1 MTFLN
6 QILTFGAAAFAIP
19 LVIHILNR
27 SRFKQVEWGAMHLLD
42 SVIKV
47 NHRRFQIEQL
57 LLLLIRCAI
66 PILLALCLARPVLTG
81 ATALEGDAPVS
92 LVVVLDTS
100 YSMDTIDT
108 NGTRFKHAVEAAC
121 DIIQSTGR
129 GSEINVIMTGGKPTL
144 LFDQPLFDSAAVVRR
159 LRQQQAGLG
168 ASDMQGAIDEALA
181 TMAGM
186 TQARR
191 ELVIISDF
199 QPADW
204 SRIGGESSIRRQLET
219 LSIKPVLTLLP
230 VGSPVNENVTVDAID
245 FPQRAFGVGQQVDVR
260 GTVRNHGLAPVE
272 KVRVVMRV
280 NGEEVDVSQITLGAN
295 SSTQVLFPCSFETAG
310 SHTVEISAS
319 ADDPLITDN
328 RMAAAFNIWDTITV
342 LLVDGDPSGQP
353 LKSET
358 DFLAVA
364 LTPFTFGRVRLADL
378 VETQTINPTELNGE
392 LLQSSRVVVLANVA
406 KLDDAQLTALTA
418 YVEQGGALL
427 ITAGDRLDLNWYR
440 ERLFADGAGLLPAPF
455 GAMLG
460 QIDDESTT
468 ARIVAERFDHPSLEF
483 FNKPANGNL
492 SKAEFRRWMKL
503 ELIEESDTQNDV
515 TNSVL
520 ARLDTGDPLLLERRV
535 EQGVVIQLATTCDA
549 DWNDLPLRP
558 FYVPLMQQLVT
569 TMASGLMPPRN
580 IETGDQAVAILTG
593 TEPESTLSIL
603 TPDGSRRTLQ
613 TVTEGNAEL
622 ARFDLTQRPGI
633 YAMTLPSTETIH
645 FVAETSRSESDP
657 ATLNDTS
664 LKSLSESLGSS
675 MVKSSDEY
683 LRQDQLRRHGQ
694 EIWRYVLVGF
704 LSLMV
709 LELVLQ
715 QRFSGV
721 RV

>member
-1 MTFLN
+1 VTFLN
-6 QILTFGAAAFAIP
+6 PILAFGAAAFAIP

-27 SRFKQVEWGAMHLLD
+27 SRFKQVEWGAMHLLE

-57 LLLLIRCAI
+57 ILLLIRCAI

-81 ATALEGDAPVS
+81 AKALEGDAPVS

-108 NGTRFKHAVEAAC
+108 NGTRFEHAVSAAC
-121 DIIQSTGR
+121 DIIESTGR
-129 GSEINVIMTGGKPTL
+129 GSEISVIMTGGKPTP

-159 LRQQQAGLG
+159 LKQQQAGLG
-168 ASDMQGAIDEALA
+168 ASEMQGTIDEAMV

-204 SRIGGESSIRRQLET
+204 NQIEDESSIRQQLEAMN
-219 LSIKPVLTLLP
+219 IVPVLTLLP
-230 VGSPVNENVTVDAID
+230 VGSPVTENVTVDAIE
-245 FPQRAFGVGQQVDVR
+245 FPQRALGVEQRIDVR
-260 GTVRNHGLAPVE
+260 GTVRNHGSAPVE
-272 KVRVVMRV
+272 KARVVMRID
-280 NGEEVDVSQITLGAN
+280 GEEADIAQVTLGAN
-295 SSTQVLFPCSFETAG
+295 SSTQVLFPCTFETAG
-310 SHTVEISAS
+310 SHTIEISVT
-319 ADDPLITDN
+319 ADEPLTTDN
-328 RMAAAFNIWDTITV
+328 RMAAAVNIWDKITV

-353 LKSET
+353 LKGET
-358 DFLAVA
+358 DFLSIA
-364 LTPFTFGRVRLADL
+364 LTPFTFGRVKLADL
-378 VETQTINPTELNGE
+378 VQTQTVGPNEVNEE
-392 LLQSSRVVVLANVA
+392 LLQTCRVVVLANVA
-406 KLDDAQLTALTA
+406 KLDDAQVTALTA

-427 ITAGDRLDLNWYR
+427 VTAGDRLDVNWYR
-440 ERLFADGAGLLPAPF
+440 QRLFADGSGLLPTPF

-460 QIDDESTT
+460 QTDNEG
-468 ARIVAERFDHPSLEF
+468 AAAHIVAEHFDHPSLEF
-483 FNKPANGNL
+483 FNTPANGDL
-492 SKAEFRRWMKL
+492 SKSEFRRWMKL
-503 ELIEESDTQNDV
+503 ETIDESIAETASG
-515 TNSVL
+515 TSVL
-520 ARLDTGDPLLLERRV
+520 ARLDTGDPLLVERRFA
-535 EQGVVIQLATTCDA
+535 QGVVMQLATTCDA

-580 IETGDQAVAILTG
+580 IATGDQAVAILSG
-593 TEPESTLSIL
+593 VEPGSTLSML

-622 ARFDLTQRPGI
+622 ALFDRTQRPGI
-633 YAMTLPSTETIH
+633 YAMSLPSTESIH
-645 FVAETSRSESDP
+645 FVAETSRSESDL
-657 ATLNDTS
+657 ATLDETS
-664 LKSLSESLGSS
+664 LRSLSESLGST

-683 LRQDQLRRHGQ
+683 LQQDQLRRHGR
-694 EIWRYVLVGF
+694 EIWRYILIGF
-704 LSLMV
+704 LCLMV

-715 QRFSGV
+715 QRFARV

>member
-6 QILTFGAAAFAIP
+6 QILAFGAAAFLIP

-27 SRFKQVEWGAMHLLD
+27 SRFKTVEWGAMHLLE

-47 NHRRFQIEQL
+47 NHRRFQIEQF

-66 PILLALCLARPVLTG
+66 PILLAFCLARPVLTG
-81 ATALEGDAPVS
+81 ANALEGDAPVS
-92 LVVVLDTS
+92 LVIVLDTS

-108 NGTRFKHAVEAAC
+108 NGTRFEHAVAAAC
-121 DIIQSTGR
+121 DIIESTGR
-129 GSEINVIMTGGKPTL
+129 GSEISVIMTGGKPTP

-159 LRQQQAGLG
+159 LKQQQAGLG

-204 SRIGGESSIRRQLET
+204 SQIGDESSIRQQLEAI
-219 LSIKPVLTLLP
+219 SISPVLTLLP
-230 VGSPVNENVTVDAID
+230 VGSPVSGNVTVDAIE
-245 FPQRAFGVGQQVDVR
+245 FPQRALGVGQRIDVR
-260 GTVRNHGLAPVE
+260 GTVRNQGSAPVE
-272 KVRVVMRV
+272 KVRVVLRV
-280 NGEEVDVSQITLGAN
+280 DGEEADVSQMTLGAN
-295 SSTQVLFPCSFETAG
+295 SSTQVLFPCAFETAG
-310 SHTVEISAS
+310 SHTIEISVS
-319 ADDPLITDN
+319 ADDPLATDN
-328 RMAAAFNIWDTITV
+328 RMAAAVNIWDKITV

-358 DFLAVA
+358 DFLSIA
-364 LTPFTFGRVRLADL
+364 LTPFTFGRVRLVDL
-378 VETQTINPTELNGE
+378 VETQTVKPTAVNEE
-392 LLQSSRVVVLANVA
+392 LLQSCRIVVLANVA

-427 ITAGDRLDLNWYR
+427 VTAGDRLDLNWYR
-440 ERLFADGAGLLPAPF
+440 ERLFADGTGLLPAPF

-460 QIDDESTT
+460 QVDDKGAA
-468 ARIVAERFDHPSLEF
+468 ARIVAERFDHPALEF
-483 FNKPANGNL
+483 FNTPANGDL
-492 SKAEFRRWMKL
+492 SKAEIRRWMKL
-503 ELIEESDTQNDV
+503 ELIDESVAKNGAAP
-515 TNSVL
+515 SVL
-520 ARLDTGDPLLLERRV
+520 ARLDTGDPLLLERRFG
-535 EQGVVIQLATTCDA
+535 QGDVIQLATTCDA

-580 IETGDQAVAILTG
+580 IATGDQAVVILSG
-593 TEPESTLSIL
+593 TEPGSTLSML

-622 ARFDLTQRPGI
+622 ARFDRTQRPGI
-633 YAMTLPSTETIH
+633 YAMSLPSTETIH

-657 ATLNDTS
+657 ATLNETS
-664 LKSLSESLGSS
+664 LKSLSESLGST
-675 MVKSSDEY
+675 MVKTSDEY
-683 LRQDQLRRHGQ
+683 LQQDQLRRHGQ
-694 EIWRYVLVGF
+694 EIWRYVLIGF

-715 QRFSGV
+715 QRFSRV
-721 RV
+721 RI